1 MPIDSSRRFSSA
13 YQATPRTHLLSNGN
27 YSVMLTASGSGYSR
41 CRDVALTRWREDPT
55 CDPWGYYI
63 FLRDVFNGHVWSA
76 GYQPI
81 GRESEIYEVAFFEDR
96 AEISRKDG
104 PIRTVMEIFVSAE
117 EDAEVRHLS
126 LTNEGSG
133 VREIEMT
140 SYSEV
145 VLSPP
150 AADSAHP
157 AFSKMFVQTEFVAER
172 GALLAVRRPRDPGQA
187 QLWMVHFN
195 SLDGE
200 AIGGLQFET
209 DRARFIG
216 RGHDV
221 RNAASILDARPLSNS
236 VGTVLDPMLALRRRV
251 RIDPGETIHAA
262 FWTGVGTSRAQALS
276 LVDKLGSETAFQR
289 AKTLTWARAEVQ
301 LRDLNINAEDAQLFQ
316 EIAARILYSDASRRA
331 PAELLDHNQLG
342 QPALWAHGISGDLPL
357 VVALVGAEAGIEVT
371 KQLLRAQVY
380 WQSKC
385 LGVDLVILNTAA
397 PAAAALLQSALE
409 AAIKE
414 NRKGQGNVVAL
425 RADAM
430 PSDQRDFLQVAARA
444 VFDCG
449 VQLRQQLVRPQQQP
463 GSARLRRENS
473 GEDLRTHTPHLVPS
487 LEYFNGLGGFDLGAR
502 EYVVVLD
509 DAQWT
514 PAPWINVIANP
525 QFGFLVSADG
535 SGSTWSLNAQQNQ
548 ITPWCNDPVS
558 DTPSESIYVRDEHSG
573 DLWSATPLPIRER
586 SSVYVVRHGFGYTR
600 TEHTSHGISLTLTQ
614 FVPLD
619 DPIKISRLKIV
630 NASDG
635 ARQLSITHYLDWVL
649 GNQNKRAAP
658 FIVTSVDP
666 ESRVLL
672 ARNPWTADFK
682 SRVAFM
688 DMLGQQQSC
697 TADRAEFIGRHGSLA
712 EPAALLAPQPLT
724 NRVGGGLDPC
734 GAMQTKI
741 DLNPGETLELT
752 LLLGEESSAA
762 AAVALVKRYR
772 CANLDDVFKGVTD
785 FWDRTLGVIQVKTP
799 DRSMDILIN
808 GWLLYQTLSSR
819 VWGRTA
825 FYQSSGAYGYRDQLQ
840 DVMALCVASPATTR
854 EHILRAAAQQFTE
867 GDVQHW
873 WLPTSGQ
880 GIKTRVSDDRVWLPF
895 VVAQYLEVTGDT
907 SVLDEPVPFLGGGP
921 LAPDALENFSAPPS
935 GKPAPLFEHCVRA
948 LDSSLSIGAH
958 GLPLFGAGDWNDG
971 MNRVGIAGRGESVWL
986 AWFLHAALL
995 RFAPIAEARGAKDT
1009 AAGWRKHAF
1018 ALQQAVEREAW
1029 DGDWY
1034 RRGYYD
1040 DGTVLGS
1047 VSSDECRIDSVA
1059 QSWAVISGAAERGRA
1074 LRAMSA
1080 VNGQLVSRS
1089 DGLVKLFTPPFDH
1102 GAKDPGYIKAYPPGL
1117 RENGGQ
1123 YTHAAMWTTLAFA
1136 MLGDGDRAGEL
1147 FSLLNPINHA
1157 STRAGIHRYKV
1168 EPYVVCADVYSA
1180 PAHVGRGGWTWYT
1193 GSAAWMYRT
1202 AVEGILG
1209 IKLRGATL
1217 VIDPCIPRAWPGFE
1231 FTYKHGSSRYR
1242 ITVKNPRGVNR
1253 GVARATLDGKEFGG
1267 VAGEIQ
1273 LTDDGRYHYG
1283 EIILG
1288 QA

>member
-1 MPIDSSRRFSSA
+1 MPIDSSRRFSSP

-27 YSVMLTASGSGYSR
+27 YSVMLTAAGSGYSR
-41 CRDVALTRWREDPT
+41 WRDIALTRWREDPT
-55 CDPWGYYI
+55 CDPWGFYI

-76 GYQPI
+76 GYQPV
-81 GRESEIYEVAFFEDR
+81 GRESEVYEADFCEDR
-96 AEISRKDG
+96 VEIRRKDG
-104 PIRTVMEIFVSAE
+104 PIRTIMEIIVSPE
-117 EDAEVRHLS
+117 DDAEVRGLS
-126 LTNEGSG
+126 LTNEGRG
-133 VREIEMT
+133 AREIELT

-172 GALLAVRRPRDPGQA
+172 GALLATRRPRDPGQA
-187 QLWMVHFN
+187 QPWMVHFN

-216 RGHDV
+216 RGHDL
-221 RNAASILDARPLSNS
+221 RNAATIMDARPLSNS
-236 VGTVLDPMLALRRRV
+236 IGTVLDPVLALRRRV

-262 FWTGVGTSRAQALS
+262 FWTGIGASRAQALS
-276 LVDKLGSETAFQR
+276 LVDKLGSEAAFQR
-289 AKTLTWARAEVQ
+289 TKTLSRARTEIQ
-301 LRDLNINAEDAQLFQ
+301 LRDLHISAEDAELFQ
-316 EIAARILYSDASRRA
+316 ELAERILYSDAALRA
-331 PAELLDHNQLG
+331 PRELLDRNQLG
-342 QPALWAHGISGDLPL
+342 QAALWALGVSGDSPIVLA
-357 VVALVGAEAGIEVT
+357 VIDAEAHIEPV
-371 KQLLRAQVY
+371 KQLMRAQAY
-380 WQSKC
+380 WQAKG
-385 LGVDLVILNTAA
+385 LAADLVMLNTAA
-397 PAAAALLQSALE
+397 PAAAAQLQGALE
-409 AAIKE
+409 ALIK
-414 NRKGQGNVVAL
+414 NGNGKGTARAL

-430 PSDQRDFLQVAARA
+430 PAEQRDFLQVAARA
-444 VFDCG
+444 VFTCG
-449 VQLRQQLVRPQQQP
+449 LKSLREQLARPQEPP
-463 GSARLRRENS
+463 GAARLRRENS
-473 GEDLRTHTPHLVPS
+473 AEDLRTHAPHLVPT
-487 LEYFNGLGGFDLGAR
+487 LEYFNGLGGFDSAGR

-509 DAQWT
+509 DGQWT

-558 DTPSESIYVRDEHSG
+558 DTPAEAIYLRDEDSG

-600 TEHTSHGISLTLTQ
+600 SEHTSHGISLTLTQ
-614 FVPLD
+614 FVPLQ
-619 DPIKISRLKIV
+619 DPIKISRLKIT
-630 NASDG
+630 NASNEP
-635 ARQLSITHYLDWVL
+635 RQLSVTHYLDWLL
-649 GNQNKRAAP
+649 GNQNNRAAP
-658 FIVTSVDP
+658 FIVTSVEP
-666 ESRVLL
+666 TSRVLL
-672 ARNPWTADFK
+672 ARNPWSADFK

-688 DMLGQQQSC
+688 DMAGAQQSF
-697 TADRAEFIGRHGSLA
+697 TADRTEFIGRHGSLA
-712 EPAALLAPQPLT
+712 EPAALLGPQPLA

-741 DLNPGETLELT
+741 SLKPGEAVELK
-752 LLLGEESSAA
+752 LFLGEDSSSE
-762 AAVALVKRYR
+762 AAVAVVERYR
-772 CANLDDVFKGVTD
+772 SANLDEVFKNVTD

-799 DRSMDILIN
+799 DRSLDILAN

-840 DVMALCVASPATTR
+840 DVMALCVSLPDITR
-854 EHILRAAAQQFTE
+854 EHILRAAAQQYSE

-895 VVAQYLEVTGDT
+895 VVAHYLQVTGDA

-921 LAPDALENFSAPPS
+921 LTPGVQEKFWAPPS
-935 GKPAPLFEHCVRA
+935 GDPAPLFEHCARA
-948 LDSSLSIGAH
+948 LNSSLGVGAH
-958 GLPLFGAGDWNDG
+958 GLPLFGTGDWNDG
-971 MNRVGIAGRGESVWL
+971 MNRVGIDGRGESVWL
-986 AWFLHAALL
+986 AWFLYAALM
-995 RFAPIAEARGAKDT
+995 RFAPIAEARGANE
-1009 AAGWRKHAF
+1009 AAAAWRKHAF
-1018 ALQQAVEREAW
+1018 AVQQAIEREAW

-1059 QSWAVISGAAERGRA
+1059 QSWAVISGAAPRERA
-1074 LRAMSA
+1074 QRAMSA
-1080 VNGQLVSRS
+1080 VNTQLVSRS

-1102 GAKDPGYIKAYPPGL
+1102 SAKDPGYIKAYPPGL

-1136 MLGDGDRAGEL
+1136 LLGDGDRAGEL

-1157 STRAGIHRYKV
+1157 STTAGIHRYKV

-1180 PAHVGRGGWTWYT
+1180 PSHVGRGGWTWYS
-1193 GSAAWMYRT
+1193 GSAGWMYRT

-1209 IKLRGATL
+1209 IKVCGTTL
-1217 VIDPCIPRAWPGFE
+1217 VVDPCIPRAWPGFE
-1231 FTYKHGSSRYR
+1231 FTYKHGTSRYR
-1242 ITVKNPRGVNR
+1242 ITVKNPRGVTR
-1253 GVARATLDGKEFGG
+1253 GIAQASLDGKDL
-1267 VAGEIQ
+1267 AGARDGIQ
-1273 LTDDGRYHYG
+1273 LMDDGRYHYG
-1283 EIILG
+1283 EITLG
-1288 QA
+1288 

>member
-1 MPIDSSRRFSSA
+1 MPIESSRRFTSP

-27 YSVMLTASGSGYSR
+27 YSVMLTAAGSGYSR
-41 CRDVALTRWREDPT
+41 WRDIALTRWREDPT
-55 CDPWGYYI
+55 CDPWGFYI

-81 GRESEIYEVAFFEDR
+81 GRESETYEAAFFEDR
-96 AEISRKDG
+96 AEIRRKDG
-104 PIRTVMEIFVSAE
+104 PIRTIMEIAVSPQD
-117 EDAEVRHLS
+117 DAEVRHLS

-133 VREIEMT
+133 TREIELT

-157 AFSKMFVQTEFVAER
+157 AFSKMFVQTEFAAER
-172 GALLAVRRPRDPGQA
+172 GALLATRRPRDAGQP
-187 QLWMVHFN
+187 QLWMAHFN

-200 AIGGLQFET
+200 AIGSLQFET
-209 DRARFIG
+209 DRARFLG

-221 RNAASILDARPLSNS
+221 RNAASIMDARPLSNS
-236 VGTVLDPMLALRRRV
+236 VGTVLDPVLALRRRV
-251 RIDPGETIHAA
+251 RIEPGETIHTA
-262 FWTGVGTSRAQALS
+262 FWTGVGASRAQALS

-289 AKTLTWARAEVQ
+289 MKTLSRARNP
-301 LRDLNINAEDAQLFQ
+301 LRDLNVNAEEAGLFQ
-316 EIAARILYSDASRRA
+316 ELAERILYSDASLRA
-331 PAELLDHNQLG
+331 PAELLDRNQLG
-342 QPALWAHGISGDLPL
+342 QAALWTQGVSGDLPIVL
-357 VVALVGAEAGIEVT
+357 ALIGAEAGIEAV
-371 KQLLRAQVY
+371 KQLMRAQGY
-380 WQSKC
+380 WQAKC
-385 LGVDLVILNTAA
+385 LAADLVILNTAA
-397 PAAAALLQSALE
+397 PDAAAPLQAALE
-409 AAIKE
+409 ALIHPAH
-414 NRKGQGNVVAL
+414 NGKGAVFAL
-425 RADAM
+425 RADALA
-430 PSDQRDFLQVAARA
+430 SEQRDFLQVAARA
-444 VFDCG
+444 VFTCG
-449 VQLRQQLVRPQQQP
+449 QKPLREQLARSEETA
-463 GSARLRRENS
+463 GAARLRRENR
-473 GEDLRTHTPHLVPS
+473 GEDLRTHAPHLVPS
-487 LEYFNGLGGFDLGAR
+487 LEYFNGLGGFDSGAR

-509 DAQWT
+509 DGQWT

-548 ITPWCNDPVS
+548 LTPWCNDPVS
-558 DTPSESIYVRDEHSG
+558 DTPAEAIYIRDENSG

-600 TEHTSHGISLTLTQ
+600 SEHTSHGISLALTQ
-614 FVPLD
+614 FVPLE
-619 DPIKISRLKIV
+619 DPIKISRLQIK
-630 NASDG
+630 NASDEP
-635 ARQLSITHYLDWVL
+635 RQLSITHYLDWVL
-649 GNQNKRAAP
+649 GNQNNRAAP
-658 FIVTSVDP
+658 FIITSVDP
-666 ESRVLL
+666 KSRVLL

-688 DMLGQQQSC
+688 DMAGAQQSC
-697 TADRAEFIGRHGSLA
+697 TADRTEFLGRHGSLA
-712 EPAALLAPQPLT
+712 EPAALLGLQPLA

-734 GAMQTKI
+734 GAMQTTI
-741 DLNPGETLELT
+741 SLNPGEAIELK
-752 LLLGEESSAA
+752 LFLGEEISSE
-762 AAVALVKRYR
+762 AAVALVLRYR
-772 CANLDDVFKGVTD
+772 SANLDEVFKSVAD

-799 DRSMDILIN
+799 DRSLDILAN

-819 VWGRTA
+819 VWGRTG

-840 DVMALCVASPATTR
+840 DVMALCVSSPAITR
-854 EHILRAAAQQFTE
+854 EHILRAAGQQYSE

-880 GIKTRVSDDRVWLPF
+880 GIKTRVSDDRVWLAF
-895 VVAQYLEVTGDT
+895 VVAQYLEVTGDV
-907 SVLDEPVPFLGGGP
+907 SVLDEPVPFLEGGP
-921 LAPDALENFSAPPS
+921 LAPGVQEKFWAPPQ
-935 GKPAPLFEHCVRA
+935 GEPAPLFEHCVRA
-948 LDSSLSIGAH
+948 LNSSLSVGAH
-958 GLPLFGAGDWNDG
+958 GLPLFGTGDWNDG
-971 MNRVGIAGRGESVWL
+971 MNRVGIEGRGESVWL
-986 AWFLHAALL
+986 GWFLHAALM
-995 RFAPIAEARGAKDT
+995 RFAPIAESRGANDV
-1009 AAGWRKHAF
+1009 AAAWRKHAF
-1018 ALQQAVEREAW
+1018 AVHQAIEREAW

-1059 QSWAVISGAAERGRA
+1059 QSWAVISGAAERERA

-1080 VNGQLVSRS
+1080 VNTQLVSRS

-1102 GAKDPGYIKAYPPGL
+1102 SAKDPGYIKAYPPGL

-1136 MLGDGDRAGEL
+1136 LLGDGDRAGEL

-1180 PAHVGRGGWTWYT
+1180 PQHVGRGGWTWYT
-1193 GSAAWMYRT
+1193 GSAGWMYRT

-1209 IKLRGATL
+1209 IKVRGTTL

-1231 FTYKHGSSRYR
+1231 FTYKHGTSRYR
-1242 ITVKNPRGVNR
+1242 ISVKNPRGVNR
-1253 GVARATLDGKEFGG
+1253 GIAQATLDGKNLAG
-1267 VAGEIQ
+1267 APGEIQ

-1283 EIILG
+1283 EITLG
-1288 QA
+1288 